1 MRRSASPT
9 SPSTA
14 AMAPAPAWVDWAV
27 LAAGAAAV
35 AVFFANSFD
44 HLLTLWSRDQNY
56 SHGYLVL
63 PISLALALHIR
74 YSRGGVGPPVRGE
87 PLWGLVSITL
97 GGLLQLVVCILRW
110 PILSYLGLVCILRG
124 LLTSA
129 GGRLWASAF
138 NFPLVFLFFMFPAP
152 VTWTSYAAIWLQD
165 IVSRVSEAVLSVF
178 FVVHRVGHS
187 IRIAGVDSSLVVA
200 EECSGLGQI
209 VCFLAFAVLM
219 GHFFGRPMWFRVAL
233 VVASVPVA
241 IAANTLRVVLMNVA
255 VVYFGTK
262 WLGGTLHDAP
272 ILFSLPVGILL
283 FFLIDR
289 ALENL
294 LPQNSSPPLQDNMAL
309 VVPSPETPARER
321 SAPSAA
327 RFSPSTRRGLAIATA
342 GVIVGIG
349 LEFALKAHLDAAGEA
364 SYPTLVRPLDTLPL
378 TIVNP
383 QTNEPV
389 WRGQNNTAYRD
400 KLLEKISFPIDDLLV
415 RVYQHSGGDLVHLY
429 MVYSRAGEDRKHHPE
444 ICIRDVNGSPED
456 LHFRKQ
462 IPIGPNGAQ
471 AQRFR
476 FQKGVGRVTVVY
488 YWHYTLMPPPQPG
501 LTRLQQWHQRIGVT
515 APSITVQVSLS
526 SDDPRVLAAIE
537 HQLLPQL
544 HAAAVQQLLPP
555 NTHTGCER
563 LPIALARE

>member
-1 MRRSASPT
+1 MSRSASPA
-9 SPSTA
+9 SPTA
-14 AMAPAPAWVDWAV
+14 ASPVSSSTGGDWAI
-27 LAAGAAAV
+27 LAAGGAAV

-56 SHGYLVL
+56 SHGYLVI

-74 YSRGGVGPPVRGE
+74 YGRGGVGPPLRGE

-97 GGLLQLVVCILRW
+97 GVLLQLAVCILRW

-129 GGRLWASAF
+129 GGRAWASAF
-138 NFPLVFLFFMFPAP
+138 NFPLLFLFFMFPAP
-152 VTWTSYAAIWLQD
+152 VKWTSYAAIWLQD
-165 IVSRVSEAVLSVF
+165 IVSRVSEVVLSLF

-209 VCFLAFAVLM
+209 VCFLAFAMLL
-219 GHFFGRPMWFRVAL
+219 GHLLARPIWFRVAL
-233 VVASVPVA
+233 VVVSVPVA

-255 VVYFGTK
+255 VVYFGTQ

-294 LPQNSSPPLQDNMAL
+294 LLQKGSPP
-309 VVPSPETPARER
+309 PSDPVSPA
-321 SAPSAA
+321 APSSETQPPEPPAPGA
-327 RFSPSTRRGLAIATA
+327 TRFSPATRRGLVIATA

-349 LEFALKAHLDAAGEA
+349 LQLTLNTHLHAAGEA
-364 SYPTLVRPLDTLPL
+364 SYPTLIRPLDTLPL
-378 TIVNP
+378 TIVDT

-389 WRGQNNTAYRD
+389 WQGQNNTTYRD
-400 KLLEKISFPIDDLLV
+400 KLLQKISFPIDDLLV
-415 RVYQHSGGDLVHLY
+415 RVYEHSGGEVAHLY
-429 MVYSRAGEDRKHHPE
+429 MVHSRAGEDRKHHPE

-456 LHFRKQ
+456 LSFRKR
-462 IPIGPNGAQ
+462 IPIGPDGAE

-476 FQKGVGRVTVVY
+476 FQKGVGQVTVVY
-488 YWHYTLMPPPQPG
+488 YWHYTLLPPPQPG
-501 LTRLQQWHQRIGVT
+501 LTRLQQWHQRIGIT
-515 APSITVQVSLS
+515 APSITAQVSLS
-526 SDDPRVLAAIE
+526 SDDPRTLAAIE
-537 HQLLPQL
+537 QQLLPQL
-544 HAAAVQQLLPP
+544 HAAAFQQVLPP

-563 LPIALARE
+563 LPIALARQ